1 MGDYLGLSVWSPRA
15 IMHSL
20 VREAVGGELTVRRGG
35 GMRGQRLDRAGLEG
49 WSDS

>member
-1 MGDYLGLSVWSPRA
+1 MGDYLGLSVWSPSA

-20 VREAVGGELTVRRGG
+20 VREPVGGELTMHRGG
-35 GMRGQRLDRAGLEG
+35 DMQGQRLDRAGFEG